1 MSGSSTLRRPSLVR
15 GLAAG
20 ALAGAVALT
29 AAGCGGE
36 ETDGS
41 SSGAE
46 PTVVEIEI
54 AGDEVTPNGD
64 RIEVGAGDPID
75 LEVTA
80 DEAGEL
86 HLHTEQEQTLS
97 YEEGT
102 QTIELQI
109 DRPGVVVVES
119 HELDQVIVQFEVR

>member
-1 MSGSSTLRRPSLVR
+1 MSGSSTVRRTSLVR

-29 AAGCGGE
+29 AGCGGE
-36 ETDGS
+36 ETDGTS
-41 SSGAE
+41 GGAE

-64 RIEVGAGDPID
+64 RVEVGAGDPID

-86 HLHTEQEQTLS
+86 HLHTEQEQTLP